1 MAENTSSP
9 GCSEPEAGGAGA
21 IGEEIVARAAAVV
34 GSGWSSAPE
43 PTSLEL
49 SRSGRTGYS
58 FPALDVPDGGDLFPD
73 ELLRVK
79 APAWPEMSENEV
91 VRHFIRLSAKN
102 HHVDK
107 ALYPL
112 GSCTMKYNP
121 KVNEVAARLPGMA
134 GLHPMQHESTIQG
147 ALELMWDLE
156 RQLAAISGF
165 DAVSLQPAAGA
176 QGELTGLMVIRAW
189 HESRGEG
196 GTRKRVLLPDSAHGT
211 NPASVTLNGY
221 VAQELKSDPAGRV
234 DLGTLEE
241 ALGDDVACLMIT
253 NPNTLGLFESNIDRI
268 CELVHA
274 SGGLVYMDGANLNAL
289 MGIVRLADV
298 GVDVMHFNLHKT
310 FSTPHGGGGP
320 GAGPIGVTADLK
332 PFLPVPRIHRD
343 EGSGEEG
350 KAQFH
355 LDWSHPS
362 SIGKVHASFGNFG
375 ILIRAWTYI
384 RALGSDGLA
393 DASRAAVINANYLL
407 SKLTDHYHLP
417 YPGRCMHEFVLSGC
431 LQKSRHGVT
440 TTDIAKRLLDYGF
453 YAPTVYFPLIVS
465 EAIMIEPT
473 ETETRETLDLYAQA
487 LIEIAR
493 AAEEDPDL
501 VREAPHNTPVRRP
514 DEVRA
519 AKSPDLRW
527 RA

>member
-1 MAENTSSP
+1 MAGNATSP
-9 GCSEPEAGGAGA
+9 DCREPEVGGAGG
-21 IGEEIVARAAAVV
+21 ISEEIVARATAVA

-43 PTSLEL
+43 PLSIEL
-49 SRSGRTGYS
+49 SRSGRSGYS
-58 FPALDVPDGGDLFPD
+58 FPALDVPEDGARIPR
-73 ELLRVK
+73 EMLRSK

-91 VRHFIRLSAKN
+91 VRHFVRLSAKN

-121 KVNEVAARLPGMA
+121 KVNEFAARLPGMA

-147 ALELMWDLE
+147 ALELMWELE
-156 RQLAAISGF
+156 HQLAAVSGF
-165 DAVSLQPAAGA
+165 KAVSLQPAAGA

-196 GTRKRVLLPDSAHGT
+196 DTRKRVLLPDSAHGT

-221 VAQELKSDPAGRV
+221 ITQELKSDEGGSV
-234 DLGTLEE
+234 DLDSLEE

-289 MGIVRLADV
+289 MGIVSPAGV

-320 GAGPIGVTADLK
+320 GAGPIGVTADLE
-332 PFLPVPRIHRD
+332 PFLPVPRITR
-343 EGSGEEG
+343 EESNG
-350 KAQFH
+350 DTVEYH
-355 LDWSHPS
+355 LDWDRSS

-375 ILIRAWTYI
+375 VLVRAWTYI
-384 RALGSDGLA
+384 RSLGSDGLA

-431 LQKSRHGVT
+431 WQKSRYGVA

-487 LIEIAR
+487 LIEIAHQS
-493 AAEEDPDL
+493 ESDPDL
-501 VREAPHNTPVRRP
+501 IRDAPHNTPVRRP
-514 DEVRA
+514 DEAQA
-519 AKSPDLRW
+519 AKFPDLRW
-527 RA
+527 RI